1 MMGRKTFVALAMATA
16 LAALGAA
23 CAYANDRDD
32 HGIERG
38 GAVVRCSLE
47 GVNPAFH
54 PEVFGNA
61 ATAKSYGFVQTA
73 DHVWHVLPDCRR

>member
-1 MMGRKTFVALAMATA
+1 MIERKSFAALAMATA
-16 LAALGAA
+16 LAVLGATSA
-23 CAYANDRDD
+23 RATDRDD

-38 GAVVRCSLE
+38 GAVVRCSLV

-54 PEVFGNA
+54 PEVFGNV
-61 ATAKSYGFVQTA
+61 ATAKSFGFVQTA

>member
-1 MMGRKTFVALAMATA
+1 MIERKSFAALAMATA
-16 LAALGAA
+16 LAVLGAA
-23 CAYANDRDD
+23 TAGATDRDD

-61 ATAKSYGFVQTA
+61 TTARSYGFVQTA
-73 DHVWHVLPDCRR
+73 DRVWHVLPDCRR